1 MTPSVTRRTYL
12 DVLRGVAVLLMIE
25 AHVID
30 SWTTSAEHQSHWFR
44 QSMVLGGFAA
54 PLFLFFAGVAVSLS
68 AASKARRLGDVRA
81 AMRAVQK
88 RGLEI
93 FALALLFRLQSKI
106 LSNGPW
112 WTLLKVDILNI
123 MGPSITAAATLWGLA
138 RSPGAR
144 MAAFGVAMAGMV
156 WFAPAVRGFDA
167 LALLPDAI
175 EAYFRPVPGLS
186 NFTLFPWAAFV
197 AAGALMGVIL
207 DEARL
212 PQSDRRANLAFAAGG
227 LVLAYAAYRA
237 SFLPPLDERSRFW
250 STSASFFFVRLGL
263 MVAAVGGAWLWEHR
277 PSLRL
282 RPEQA
287 LLRGSGPAAGK
298 DSGAAP
304 GQGSGQPTGRPWSPL
319 QVLGRSSLF
328 VYWIHVELVYGLVSL
343 PLHGAFSLAGAWAA
357 LGAFSLLMLAAA
369 VAKDWTIGKFK
380 PGNTLRNQPGRAAQP
395 LMF

>member
-1 MTPSVTRRTYL
+1 MTGIPTRRTHL
-12 DVLRGVAVLLMIE
+12 DVMRGVAVLIMIE

-30 SWTTSAEHQSHWFR
+30 SFTNAAEHQSHWFR

-68 AASKARRLGDVRA
+68 AASKARRLGDARA

-88 RGLEI
+88 RGVEI

-123 MGPSITAAATLWGLA
+123 MGPSIVAAATLWGLA
-138 RSPGAR
+138 RSAGTR
-144 MAAFGVAMAGMV
+144 MAAFGVAMAALV
-156 WFAPAVRGFDA
+156 WLAPAVRAFDG
-167 LALLPDAI
+167 LAPLPDAI
-175 EAYFRPVPGLS
+175 EAYLRPVAGLS

-212 PQSDRRANLAFAAGG
+212 PQSDRRVNLAFAAGG
-227 LVLAYAAYRA
+227 LVLAYVAYRA
-237 SFLPPLDERSRFW
+237 SFLPPLDDRSRFW

-277 PSLRL
+277 PSLR
-282 RPEQA
+282 PGSGQA
-287 LLRGSGPAAGK
+287 LR
-298 DSGAAP
+298 
-304 GQGSGQPTGRPWSPL
+304 QGSGQAAERPWSPL

-328 VYWIHVELVYGLVSL
+328 IYWIHVELVYGLVSL

-357 LGAFSLLMLAAA
+357 LGVFSLLMLAAA
-369 VAKDWTIGKFK
+369 VAKDRTIGKFK
-380 PGNTLRNQPGRAAQP
+380 RGNTLRNQPGRAAQP

>member
-1 MTPSVTRRTYL
+1 MTPTATRRTYL

-68 AASKARRLGDVRA
+68 AASKARRLGDTRA

-106 LSNGPW
+106 LSNGAW

-138 RSPGAR
+138 RSPAMR
-144 MAAFGVAMAGMV
+144 MTAFAVAMAGMV
-156 WFAPAVRGFDA
+156 WLAPAVRGFDA
-167 LALLPDAI
+167 LASLPDAI

-212 PQSDRRANLAFAAGG
+212 PQADRRVNLAFAAGG
-227 LVLAYAAYRA
+227 LVLAYVAYRA

-263 MVAAVGGAWLWEHR
+263 MVAAVGGAWLWEQR
-277 PSLRL
+277 PSVRL
-282 RPEQA
+282 RSGQA
-287 LLRGSGPAAGK
+287 LRQSSGQALQ
-298 DSGAAP
+298 
-304 GQGSGQPTGRPWSPL
+304 QGSGQAAGRPWSPL

-328 VYWIHVELVYGLVSL
+328 IYWIHVELVYGLVSL

-357 LGAFSLLMLAAA
+357 LGAFWLLMLAAA

-380 PGNTLRNQPGRAAQP
+380 PGNTLHNQPGRAAQP